1 MYLKIPFRQK
11 LMSKIYVRTLKD
23 VFYVNTRTI
32 NLVYHIRVVSC
43 LSGNTNDI
51 YWSLV
56 KQNDTKKYMWFLDQ
70 MYLWFLLVDNRTIFL
85 LIILFSLCLGENWQF
100 LENDPCIEFIVLLGL
115 VEISRD

>member
-23 VFYVNTRTI
+23 FFYVNTRTI

-51 YWSLV
+51 FWSLV
-56 KQNDTKKYMWFLDQ
+56 KQNDTKKYS
-70 MYLWFLLVDNRTIFL
+70 RTIFL
-85 LIILFSLCLGENWQF
+85 HCSVVEN
-100 LENDPCIEFIVLLGL
+100 LKAVVIT
-115 VEISRD
+115 